1 MKTHPGQNMNTIA
14 ATALRTQSLVR
25 AFFAEEGDAAIARR
39 GAAFAFSI
47 RVASAAIAYF
57 SQILLARWM
66 GGSEYGVFAY
76 VWVWVI
82 VLGTLTSLGLNTS
95 ALRFIPQYVEQKNAA
110 LERGFIFGSRLFAL
124 GVSTLVAIIGAL
136 ALYLSQGAFEPEYVV
151 PLYMALVCLPMF
163 TLIDTQEGTARAYTW
178 IDLALLPPYIA
189 RPLLLL
195 VFLAAA
201 VWLGLE
207 PSAET
212 AVLAAIAATWVSAV
226 GQTLILER
234 RLRRTVGPGTRE
246 YALGEW
252 IRVSMPIFFV
262 VGFFMLLSNTD
273 VLVMKIFRPSIDV
286 AMYFAAMKTT
296 SLISFIYFAIT
307 AAYAHRF
314 SKYDASGDM
323 EGLAEV
329 LREAVIWTFWPSLV
343 AGVGI
348 LAVGWPLLW
357 LFGEE
362 FTAAYPVMF
371 VLVIGLVARAA
382 VGPID
387 YMLAMLGQQNV
398 CAVVLAFTVA
408 VNLALNFMFI
418 PAYGLMGA
426 AVATTISTILA
437 TYLLYR
443 LAKRRLGLNSI
454 FWKGRNPA

>member
-1 MKTHPGQNMNTIA
+1 MNTLA
-14 ATALRTQSLVR
+14 ATASRTQSRVR
-25 AFFAEEGDAAIARR
+25 ALCHAFFAEKGDAAAARR
-39 GAAFAFSI
+39 GAAFAFAI
-47 RVASAAIAYF
+47 RIASAAIAYF

-66 GGSEYGVFAY
+66 GGNEYGVFAY
-76 VWVWVI
+76 VWVWLV
-82 VLGTLTSLGLNTS
+82 VLGTLTSLGLNS
-95 ALRFIPQYVEQKNAA
+95 SSLRFIPQYVEQKNAA
-110 LERGFIFGSRLFAL
+110 LERGFVFGSRLFAL
-124 GVSTLVAIIGAL
+124 GLSTAVAAIGAL
-136 ALYLSQGAFEPEYVV
+136 ALYWGQEIFDPEYVV

-163 TLIDTQEGTARAYTW
+163 TLMDTQEGTARAYSW

-189 RPLLLL
+189 RPILLLM
-195 VFLAAA
+195 FLAAA

-212 AVLAAIAATWVSAV
+212 AVLAAIAATWVAAV
-226 GQTLILER
+226 GQTLALER
-234 RLRRTVGPGTRE
+234 RLKRTVTPGARQ
-246 YALGEW
+246 YAYGEW
-252 IRVSMPIFFV
+252 IKVSMPIFFV
-262 VGFFMLLSNTD
+262 VAFFMLLSNTD
-273 VLVMKIFRPSIDV
+273 VLVMKFFRPSIDV

-314 SKYDASGDM
+314 AKYDASGDM

-387 YMLAMLGQQNV
+387 YMLAMLGQQNA
-398 CAVVLAFTVA
+398 CAGVLAFTVA

-418 PAYGLMGA
+418 PAFGLMGA
-426 AVATTISTILA
+426 AVATTISTMLA

-454 FWKGRNPA
+454 FWKRRNPA